1 MITKELMKYIGW
13 KIISHDVNGF
23 KCKKPGQISILWT
36 EIEYT
41 YKTEEIVINRV
52 TKIRKKVTKEK
63 MYQGICSDVESFS
76 DIFRLHKYK

>member
-1 MITKELMKYIGW
+1 MLTKELMKYMDW
-13 KIISHDVNGF
+13 KILLHDENGF
-23 KCKKPGQISILWT
+23 NCKKPGQIKILWM
-36 EIEYT
+36 EIDYT

-63 MYQGICSDVESFS
+63 MYQGICSDVESFC